1 MTFASELFIQWDRD
15 SCCEHIAV
23 GVNIY
28 LLGSVGLLAPE
39 CVVCLCVC
47 LCLFVCVISNQ
58 STSKKL
64 YHVSDLS
71 KLDTLLHKK
80 MHQGPEAQHLY
91 IHDIIKK
98 SSTSNVAQSPI
109 QPKKEDNRMSSGG
122 VGGKGVVNKGG
133 LHKMIIAFCMCSSFH
148 FLYQYEKR
156 FYFILL
162 GIN

>member
-1 MTFASELFIQWDRD
+1 
-15 SCCEHIAV
+15 
-23 GVNIY
+23 
-28 LLGSVGLLAPE
+28 
-39 CVVCLCVC
+39 
-47 LCLFVCVISNQ
+47 
-58 STSKKL
+58 
-64 YHVSDLS
+64 
-71 KLDTLLHKK
+71 

-98 SSTSNVAQSPI
+98 CSTSNVAQSPI

-133 LHKMIIAFCMCSSFH
+133 LHKMITAFYMCSSFH

-162 GIN
+162 GININKALRMFHLIGLEMITQATYYRQYNLYVQPSVLLYWKKQQMHLLNQMRTSNAG